1 MPRGADPP
9 LRVRTLWDPTASG
22 CVRLLLVSADGGSSR
37 QFTRRRAL
45 VLVLGTNVAVLLDG
59 SKSSMQCSL
68 PFLLIRQVIRQAE
81 ENPGNSQGT
90 KTNTSHRN
98 SCRSARANAFLLT
111 YLPLAH
117 FYLPLLLAAENIEG
131 RYPAEDSGKV
141 VGGSLDPCLGFR
153 VRLLW
158 GYGVGDH

>member
-59 SKSSMQCSL
+59 SKSSRQCSL

-81 ENPGNSQGT
+81 ENAPAT
-90 KTNTSHRN
+90 
-98 SCRSARANAFLLT
+98 ARAPKQTHHTEILVGPPGRMLSYLLT
-111 YLPLAH
+111 YLWLISTCPYFWQLKTS
-117 FYLPLLLAAENIEG
+117 
-131 RYPAEDSGKV
+131 R
-141 VGGSLDPCLGFR
+141 GGIQRRTLER
-153 VRLLW
+153 W
-158 GYGVGDH
+158 

>member
-37 QFTRRRAL
+37 QFTRRR
-45 VLVLGTNVAVLLDG
+45 TNVAVLLDG

-81 ENPGNSQGT
+81 ENPGNSHGAPKQTHHTEILVGPPGRML
-90 KTNTSHRN
+90 SY
-98 SCRSARANAFLLT
+98 LLT
-111 YLPLAH
+111 YLWLISTCPYFWQLKTS
-117 FYLPLLLAAENIEG
+117 
-131 RYPAEDSGKV
+131 R
-141 VGGSLDPCLGFR
+141 GGIQRRTLER
-153 VRLLW
+153 W
-158 GYGVGDH
+158 